1 MVEENKRRK
10 ISDMAEDPDSDEE
23 PGEVIESAP
32 PLRVGEE
39 RVFNSTGLK
48 KKLLRRGVGF
58 ETPECGDEPTANN
71 NFLFRLFEWI
81 QFIMWGLCLMGL
93 HLSPLEIK
101 GNPSPS
107 RLDKIFFSTENTSPN
122 PLFFS
127 PPFLTFSSLKKI
139 FISKAN
145 PKNQVCS
152 GFDQA
157 VLTMKKG
164 EIALFTLPPQ
174 LGFGAAGTD
183 GVPPN
188 SFIYFEVELIS
199 WITVVDVC
207 KDGGILKRVVKKGE
221 QTGQPGDLDEV
232 KVRYVV
238 TLLDGV
244 TVAESP
250 NEGVE
255 FYLKDGHF
263 CMALPKAIKTMT
275 REEKA
280 DLIVQP
286 QYAFGGGVT
295 TLPNGCSP
303 IPPDSALRV
312 ALELLS
318 FKPVVDVTNDLKVVK
333 KILKEGEGALT
344 ANEGASVII
353 RYRAMLENGTVFEK
367 KGYDGETSLSFITDE
382 EQVIAGLDRA
392 VATMKKGEKATLT
405 IGHEYGYGSKEVMCD
420 LAVIPPFS
428 TLVYEVE
435 VIDFEKVT
443 YQQRSPHIPL
453 VLPPKLE
460 LDDKD
465 LPSPKEIYAVR
476 TVVQDG
482 KSVEQWLI
490 RWQGQ
495 SREEA
500 MWEDANN
507 ICTVDVRLCLPN
519 SHDCL
524 SHLVTTCQEKAP
536 WEMANHERIEEAGKK
551 KEEGN
556 VLFKNGK
563 YQRAAKK
570 YDKAV
575 DYVSEEGLLGDDVQK
590 LVKSLRVSC
599 WLNGAACSLKLNDYQ
614 EAIKLCSKAVSLDY
628 FGRQQA
634 FCCCL
639 SYSKF
644 CCCCLLAARVQAK
657 DSIRFAALEHYT
669 RIFMLKFQQV
679 LDVEFY
685 NVKAL
690 YRRAQAYMKTYD
702 LQLAELDIK
711 KALEAD
717 PQSREVKSI
726 QTTLKQ
732 LQAESNKRDLKLY
745 TNMFARMAKDCSLG
759 TTKRP
764 KLEKVDKDQRD
775 GIMEMELEKVD
786 SEMAVDSSS

>member
-58 ETPECGDEPTANN
+58 ETPECGDEPTVHYVGT
-71 NFLFRLFEWI
+71 L
-81 QFIMWGLCLMGL
+81 
-93 HLSPLEIK
+93 
-101 GNPSPS
+101 
-107 RLDKIFFSTENTSPN
+107 LDGTT
-122 PLFFS
+122 
-127 PPFLTFSSLKKI
+127 
-139 FISKAN
+139 FISTRDKGE
-145 PKNQVCS
+145 PFTFKIGQDQVCS

-435 VIDFEKVT
+435 VIDFEK
-443 YQQRSPHIPL
+443 
-453 VLPPKLE
+453 
-460 LDDKD
+460 
-465 LPSPKEIYAVR
+465 
-476 TVVQDG
+476 
-482 KSVEQWLI
+482 
-490 RWQGQ
+490 
-495 SREEA
+495 
-500 MWEDANN
+500 
-507 ICTVDVRLCLPN
+507 
-519 SHDCL
+519 
-524 SHLVTTCQEKAP
+524 EKAP

-614 EAIKLCSKAVSLDY
+614 EAIKLCSK
-628 FGRQQA
+628 
-634 FCCCL
+634 
-639 SYSKF
+639 
-644 CCCCLLAARVQAK
+644 
-657 DSIRFAALEHYT
+657 
-669 RIFMLKFQQV
+669 V

>member
-1 MVEENKRRK
+1 MAEENKRRK
-10 ISDMAEDPDSDEE
+10 ISDMAENPDSDEE

-48 KKLLRRGVGF
+48 KKLIRRGVGF
-58 ETPECGDEPTANN
+58 ETPEFGDEPTVHYVGT
-71 NFLFRLFEWI
+71 LVD
-81 QFIMWGLCLMGL
+81 G
-93 HLSPLEIK
+93 
-101 GNPSPS
+101 
-107 RLDKIFFSTENTSPN
+107 TT
-122 PLFFS
+122 
-127 PPFLTFSSLKKI
+127 
-139 FISKAN
+139 FISTRDKE
-145 PKNQVCS
+145 PFTFKIGQDQMCS

-188 SFIYFEVELIS
+188 SIIHFEVELLS

-238 TLLDGV
+238 MLLDGV

-250 NEGVE
+250 KEGVE

-275 REEKA
+275 REEKV

-303 IPPDSALRV
+303 IPPNSVLRV

-344 ANEGASVII
+344 ANEGAYVTI
-353 RYRAMLENGTVFEK
+353 RYRAMLEDGTVFEK
-367 KGYDGETSLSFITDE
+367 KGYDGETSLNFITDE

-392 VATMKKGEKATLT
+392 VATMKKGEMAILT
-405 IGHEYGYGSKEVMCD
+405 ISHEYGYGSKEVMCG

-435 VIDFEKVT
+435 VINFEK
-443 YQQRSPHIPL
+443 
-453 VLPPKLE
+453 
-460 LDDKD
+460 
-465 LPSPKEIYAVR
+465 
-476 TVVQDG
+476 
-482 KSVEQWLI
+482 
-490 RWQGQ
+490 
-495 SREEA
+495 
-500 MWEDANN
+500 
-507 ICTVDVRLCLPN
+507 
-519 SHDCL
+519 
-524 SHLVTTCQEKAP
+524 EKAP
-536 WEMANHERIEEAGKK
+536 WEMANHERIATAGTK

-556 VLFKNGK
+556 VLFKNGS

-570 YDKAV
+570 YGKAV
-575 DYVSEEGLLGDDVQK
+575 DYVSEEGMFGDDDQK

-614 EAIKLCSKAVSLDY
+614 EAIKLCSK
-628 FGRQQA
+628 
-634 FCCCL
+634 
-639 SYSKF
+639 
-644 CCCCLLAARVQAK
+644 
-657 DSIRFAALEHYT
+657 
-669 RIFMLKFQQV
+669 V
-679 LDVEFY
+679 LDVEFS

-690 YRRAQAYMKTYD
+690 YRRAQAYMKTCD

-711 KALEAD
+711 KALEVD

-726 QTTLKQ
+726 LKTLKQ
-732 LQAESNKRDLKLY
+732 LQAESNKRDAKLY

-759 TTKRP
+759 TKRP
-764 KLEKVDKDQRD
+764 KLEKVEKDQKD
-775 GIMEMELEKVD
+775 GIMEMELENVE

>member
-58 ETPECGDEPTANN
+58 ETPECGDEPTVHYVGT
-71 NFLFRLFEWI
+71 L
-81 QFIMWGLCLMGL
+81 
-93 HLSPLEIK
+93 
-101 GNPSPS
+101 
-107 RLDKIFFSTENTSPN
+107 LDGTT
-122 PLFFS
+122 
-127 PPFLTFSSLKKI
+127 
-139 FISKAN
+139 FISTRDKGE
-145 PKNQVCS
+145 PFTFKIGQDQVCS

-435 VIDFEKVT
+435 VIDFEK
-443 YQQRSPHIPL
+443 
-453 VLPPKLE
+453 
-460 LDDKD
+460 
-465 LPSPKEIYAVR
+465 
-476 TVVQDG
+476 
-482 KSVEQWLI
+482 
-490 RWQGQ
+490 
-495 SREEA
+495 
-500 MWEDANN
+500 
-507 ICTVDVRLCLPN
+507 
-519 SHDCL
+519 
-524 SHLVTTCQEKAP
+524 EKAP

-614 EAIKLCSKAVSLDY
+614 EAIKLCSK
-628 FGRQQA
+628 
-634 FCCCL
+634 
-639 SYSKF
+639 
-644 CCCCLLAARVQAK
+644 
-657 DSIRFAALEHYT
+657 LEHYT